1 MKLILQRVA
10 HASVTVDGEVIARIG
25 HGLLVLIGIG
35 PQDTLE
41 NAAALAKKTAEL
53 RIFEDG
59 NGKMNRSLL
68 DENGAALVVSNFT
81 LYADASHGRRPSY
94 TNAAPPSLAEPLYL
108 TYAQQLRENGV
119 ADVQT
124 GSFGADMKVELL
136 NDGPVTLLLEG

>member
-10 HASVTVDGEVIARIG
+10 HASVTVDGQTIAKIG
-25 HGLLVLIGIG
+25 PGLLILIGIG
-35 PQDTLE
+35 PQDTPE
-41 NAAALAKKTAEL
+41 SSAVLAKKTAEL

-108 TYAQQLRENGV
+108 TYAQQLRDNGV
-119 ADVQT
+119 QDVQT
-124 GSFGADMKVELL
+124 GSFGADMKVDLL
-136 NDGPVTLLLEG
+136 NDGPVTIILEG